1 MALDTLFFDLK
12 INDLTDK
19 QIESIKKKL
28 SNLGVEM
35 DISSLK
41 KQLDSLSSK
50 TNKVKIEAD
59 TKEAENSVKGLKKQ
73 LEGMSVPSIKI
84 DNRDNNTIKLIKE
97 NLEVAWQK
105 AIYLENELKSFLR
118 INTKVKTIYNFL
130 DIEKIEKYEKEKRI
144 IHI

>member
-84 DNRDNNTIKLIKE
+84 DNRDNDTIKLIKE

-105 AIYLENELKSFLR
+105 AIYL
-118 INTKVKTIYNFL
+118 
-130 DIEKIEKYEKEKRI
+130 
-144 IHI
+144 

>member
-84 DNRDNNTIKLIKE
+84 DNRDNDTIKLIKE

-105 AIYLENELKSFLR
+105 AIYLENELKG
-118 INTKVKTIYNFL
+118 ITGVKSVLYADDNY
-130 DIEKIEKYEKEKRI
+130 KITR
-144 IHI
+144 